1 MINNI
6 NRNWDFT
13 KGSTNINGIFTPWYI
28 TGFSDGEGS
37 FQITI
42 QDLKGKGLTGFKPFL
57 EFKITQKNDS
67 VGVLFEIQKFFNC
80 GRICID
86 NRKSD
91 TMKFVITNVDDL
103 VYKLVPHF
111 DKYQLV
117 TSKYLNYIDFKSA
130 LILLKNKEHF
140 KYEGIQKL
148 KLIKSTMN
156 KARSFEDKYNYCL
169 SNKVSLDP
177 SWLQGFID
185 GEGSFQCE
193 IGLDKRRNSSKNT
206 INFSLQIK
214 QNSHDVA
221 VLNHIKKYLKY
232 GFLKPKYN
240 TENIKVTMS
249 MAFTRK
255 TTVIWIR
262 NYKIICKFFDQ
273 YPLYTLKWLDY
284 LDWKRLI
291 RLKESKAHL
300 NRQGLILM
308 KYIKAN
314 MNANRVIY

>member
-6 NRNWDFT
+6 NKNWNFI
-13 KGSTNINGIFTPWYI
+13 KGSTNIKGILTPWYV
-28 TGFSDGEGS
+28 TGISDGEGS

-57 EFKITQKNDS
+57 EFKITQKNHS
-67 VGVLFEIQKFFNC
+67 VGVLFEIHKFFGC

-103 VYKLVPHF
+103 VYKLIPHF
-111 DKYQLV
+111 NKYPLI

-130 LILLKNKEHF
+130 VMLLKDKEHF

-148 KLIKSTMN
+148 RFLKSTMN
-156 KARSFEDKYNYCL
+156 KARSFEDKYNFCM
-169 SNKVSLDP
+169 SNKISLDP
-177 SWLQGFID
+177 CWLQGFID

-193 IGLDKRRNSSKNT
+193 IGLDKRRKDPKS
-206 INFSLQIK
+206 IVNFSLQIK

-221 VLNHIKKYLKY
+221 VLNAIKEYFKSGY
-232 GFLKPKYN
+232 LKPKYN
-240 TENIKVTMS
+240 TENLELTKT
-249 MAFTRK
+249 FNRK

-262 NYKIICKFFDQ
+262 NYKIICQFFDQ

-291 RLKESKAHL
+291 NLKESRAHL
-300 NRQGLILM
+300 CRQGLILM

-314 MNANRVIY
+314 MNSNRTKY